1 MEIIYKTNDTVTAE
15 EMQSLEESV
24 GFGPHRNLKRNRV
37 ALTGSLFVATAR
49 YNGQLV
55 GMVRLVGDGAY
66 ILHVASISVHPD
78 FQRKG
83 IGRKLMKIAVAFA
96 KEIKAGSGDDFGE
109 FTLFAN
115 TGSDVFYEK
124 LDFSLTPNGMV
135 LIDTEYRRKHELEF
149 QEEWKK
155 QREQH

>member
-24 GFGPHRNLKRNRV
+24 GFGPHRNLQRNAT
-37 ALTGSLFVATAR
+37 ALVGSLFVATAR
-49 YNGQLV
+49 CDAQLV

-66 ILHVASISVHPD
+66 ILYIAGISVRPD

-83 IGRKLMKIAVAFA
+83 IGRKLMEMAVTFA
-96 KEIKAGSGDDFGE
+96 KETKVGSGEDFGE

-124 LDFSLTPNGMV
+124 LGFNLTPNGMV
-135 LIDTEYRRKHELEF
+135 LTDTVFRRKHELEF

-155 QREQH
+155 KRKQR